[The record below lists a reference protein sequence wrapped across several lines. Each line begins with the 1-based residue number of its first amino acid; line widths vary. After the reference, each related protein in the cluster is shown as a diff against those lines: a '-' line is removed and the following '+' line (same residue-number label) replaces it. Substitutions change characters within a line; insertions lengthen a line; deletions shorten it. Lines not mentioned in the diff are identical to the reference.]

1 MLTIRQ
7 AEEYT
12 RRKGH
17 RLGASYLHKAAR
29 AGRIPATKVHL
40 PTGGSY
46 WAFAPEDLDAYI
58 ASAPR
63 PGIKKGQKRGQKA
76 EGADLEQKEGNK

>member
-1 MLTIRQ
+1 MLTIKQ

-12 RRKGH
+12 RSKNH

-29 AGRIPATKVHL
+29 AGRIPATKVDL
-40 PTGGSY
+40 QTGGSY

-63 PGIKKGQKRGQKA
+63 PGVKKGQKRQKA
-76 EGADLEQKEGNK
+76 EASANE